1 MIKKIF
7 EQSYFGN
14 TVYDYTIALSIFIVS
29 IFIISILKLIVKKY
43 IFNSGTEDKESNQHK
58 FYNFKKYLIPLLY
71 LTAFYLAFESLL
83 IPKNVEK
90 VVQTI
95 FIILTTYYLVKF
107 VGRILNL
114 ILTDYINKADE
125 ESGKKKIKALTSLF
139 NVLVYVLGLLF
150 LLDNLGINIT
160 AIVAG
165 LGIGGIAVALAAQA
179 LLGDLFSYFVIFFDR
194 PFEIGDFI
202 TVDTKSGTI
211 EQIGIK
217 STKIRSLSGELIII
231 SNSNLT
237 NSRIHN
243 FKALKRRRYVF
254 TLGVTY
260 QTTPDK
266 LKIIPEIISN
276 IIKQFENTELDR
288 CTFASFGDSRI
299 NFETVIFY
307 DSSDYKEFM
316 LTLDKINLLI
326 FEEFNKNE
334 IDFAYPTQTIFL
346 EKP

>member
-1 MIKKIF
+1 MLNNILK
-7 EQSYFGN
+7 QSYFGN
-14 TVYDYTIALSIFIVS
+14 TIYDYILAASIFLFSIIIIV
-29 IFIISILKLIVKKY
+29 FIKLIVKKIIY
-43 IFNSGTEDKESNQHK
+43 KSETNSLENKQHK
-58 FYNFKKYLIPLLY
+58 FTNFKKYLVPLLY
-71 LTAFYLAFESLL
+71 LTAFYLSFESLS
-83 IPKNVEK
+83 IPVKLEK
-90 VVQTI
+90 IVQTI
-95 FIILTTYYLVKF
+95 YIILTTYYIVKF

-114 ILTDYINKADE
+114 ILMGYINNSEE

-139 NVLVYVLGLLF
+139 NVLVYVLGFLF
-150 LLDNLGINIT
+150 MLDNLGINIT
-160 AIVAG
+160 GIVAG

-202 TVDTKSGTI
+202 NVDNKSGTI

-243 FKALKRRRYVF
+243 FKALKRRRHVF

-260 QTTPDK
+260 QTAADK
-266 LKIIPEIISN
+266 LRIIPEIISN
-276 IIKQFENTELDR
+276 IIKQYDNTELDR
-288 CTFASFGDSRI
+288 CTFANFGNFSL
-299 NFETVIFY
+299 NFEVVIFY

-316 LTLDKINLLI
+316 ITLDKINLQI
-326 FEEFNKNE
+326 FEEFNKNQIE
-334 IDFAYPTQTIFL
+334 FAYPTQTIFL
-346 EKP
+346 EK